1 MAIAK
6 VTAKGQTT
14 IPRPMRAALEV
25 QPGDLIAWDPGA
37 DGTVRVRRVEPV
49 DLEYLRAIE
58 STLGEW
64 TSPEDDEAYRGL

>member
-14 IPRPMRAALEV
+14 IPRPIRAALEV
-25 QPGDLIAWDPGA
+25 QPGDLIAWDLGA